1 MSELRADIINTLFKG
16 DSLTEKDVQKINLS
30 FDQLQK
36 NGDLDF
42 DELEELEAF
51 IDRVI
56 GQVSVETDSKLSAD
70 GST

>member
-1 MSELRADIINTLFKG
+1 MSELRADILNTLFKG
-16 DSLTEKDVQKINLS
+16 DSLTEKDVEKINLS